1 LLRGPETF
9 REISKGVI
17 SESEAKIGETS
28 GRRREKSNGDKERNG
43 IAKKEGRKARANR
56 KEDGKQAGGNGPSW

>member
-1 LLRGPETF
+1 
-9 REISKGVI
+9 VI